1 MSDKIIDE
9 VMELIDVYVFD
20 SEENALYI
28 NSGVDSEAGLAL
40 LKQKRH
46 SRSAIRAKLRE
57 VLDRKP
63 LNINVVH
70 SLIPN
75 LGERD
80 AWDIEDMYTIARS
93 VEKQH
98 NIVS

>member
-9 VMELIDVYVFD
+9 VMELVD
-20 SEENALYI
+20 SYAAMQ
-28 NSGVDSEAGLAL
+28 GVDPYD
-40 LKQKRH
+40 KQVDAH
-46 SRSAIRAKLRE
+46 DAIRAKLRE

>member
-1 MSDKIIDE
+1 MSEKIIDE
-9 VMELIDVYVFD
+9 VMALVEEYKDTAISGYSGWEE
-20 SEENALYI
+20 SE
-28 NSGVDSEAGLAL
+28 
-40 LKQKRH
+40 
-46 SRSAIRAKLRE
+46 AIRAKLRE
-57 VLDRKP
+57 VLERKP

-75 LGERD
+75 LGDRD

>member
-1 MSDKIIDE
+1 MSEKIIDE
-9 VMELIDVYVFD
+9 VMGMVERMARRAAYLEMVPRNDMD
-20 SEENALYI
+20 S
-28 NSGVDSEAGLAL
+28 
-40 LKQKRH
+40 
-46 SRSAIRAKLRE
+46 IRAKLRE
-57 VLDRKP
+57 VLERKP

-75 LGERD
+75 LGDRD

>member
-1 MSDKIIDE
+1 MSEKIIDE
-9 VMELIDVYVFD
+9 VMALVEEYKDTAISGYSGWEE
-20 SEENALYI
+20 SE
-28 NSGVDSEAGLAL
+28 
-40 LKQKRH
+40 
-46 SRSAIRAKLRE
+46 AIRAKLRE
-57 VLDRKP
+57 VLERKP

-75 LGERD
+75 LGDRD

-98 NIVS
+98 NIGS

>member
-57 VLDRKP
+57 VLERKP
-63 LNINVVH
+63 LTDEQIERE
-70 SLIPN
+70 N
-75 LGERD
+75 LHELFREGVRFSENHHHIG
-80 AWDIEDMYTIARS
+80 AE
-93 VEKQH
+93 
-98 NIVS
+98 

>member
-1 MSDKIIDE
+1 M
-9 VMELIDVYVFD
+9 
-20 SEENALYI
+20 
-28 NSGVDSEAGLAL
+28 
-40 LKQKRH
+40 
-46 SRSAIRAKLRE
+46 RSNIRAKLRE
-57 VLDRKP
+57 VLERKP